1 MSNKFLDMYL
11 FKRINYWC
19 DKPITLLI
27 ISIIFAIIGGF
38 FGLLAY
44 KYGWLG

>member
-1 MSNKFLDMYL
+1 MNNKYL
-11 FKRINYWC
+11 EISIFKRINTWC
-19 DKPITLLI
+19 DRPMPLLI

-38 FGLLAY
+38 FGVLAY